1 MTQSKKVNCFL
12 VGGPK
17 CGTTAMVAHL
27 KTHNGI
33 FVSEPKECNYFLED
47 MPEMK
52 YVTNL
57 KEYHSLF
64 GQFNSPHEAY
74 IDASILYLHS
84 EEALKA
90 IYDYN
95 KEAKIIAMLRDPMEM
110 VYSFHS
116 QILYT
121 LDEDQAEFEKA
132 WDLEDSRKLGQNIP
146 KSCRSPRL
154 LYYSEVAKYNE
165 QLQRVY
171 KYFPEEQV
179 KVVLFD
185 DFKNSNIDAYKDLLA
200 FMNIAY
206 DGKVD
211 FPRVNEAKKAKNKLI
226 NRFVHR
232 PPKILKRIARLI
244 LKLINK
250 PRFGILERI
259 DKLNRDKDLR
269 QELSDQMKE
278 KIRKA
283 YADDIKQLS
292 GLINKDLS
300 HWLT

>member
-27 KTHNGI
+27 KTHNDI
-33 FVSEPKECNYFLED
+33 FVSEPKESNYFLED
-47 MPEMK
+47 MQEMK

-64 GQFNSPHEAY
+64 EQFNSPHEVY

-84 EEALKA
+84 EESLKA
-90 IYDYN
+90 IYEYN
-95 KEAKIIAMLRDPMEM
+95 KEAKIIAMLRNPMEM

-146 KSCRSPRL
+146 KNCRSPRL
-154 LYYSEVAKYNE
+154 LYYSEVAKYHE

-185 DFKNSNIDAYKDLLA
+185 DFKNSNLETYKDLLA
-200 FMNIAY
+200 FMDLVY

-211 FPRVNEAKKAKNKLI
+211 FPRVNEAKKAKNKFI

-269 QELSDQMKE
+269 QGLSDQIKE
-278 KIRKA
+278 KIRNA